1 MTDLSF
7 LIDTATGRAV
17 LYEFYMAQENYVEA
31 LNQWNLRSLLHLQQ
45 VQPALASSSIAKG
58 STVSLR
64 DIEKVLG
71 TLLYGT
77 IVNSTDNCLV
87 TLRRAFQK
95 LAESKTKV
103 RAYAVKRFKSNDFT
117 DFDFPDTY
125 GLTAKETAA

>member
-1 MTDLSF
+1 M
-7 LIDTATGRAV
+7 
-17 LYEFYMAQENYVEA
+17 
-31 LNQWNLRSLLHLQQ
+31 
-45 VQPALASSSIAKG
+45 
-58 STVSLR
+58 SLR